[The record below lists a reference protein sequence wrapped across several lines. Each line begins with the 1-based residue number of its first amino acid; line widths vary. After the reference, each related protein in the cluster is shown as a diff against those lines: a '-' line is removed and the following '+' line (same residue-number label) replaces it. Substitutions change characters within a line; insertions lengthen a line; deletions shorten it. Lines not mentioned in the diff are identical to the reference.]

1 MSVYTAHVYGIL
13 SNKQRRRNAKV
24 LAPEASALLRGLS
37 YAAVTPEASALLR
50 GEPPS
55 PFMLRGLSYA
65 AV

>member
-1 MSVYTAHVYGIL
+1 MSVYAARVYVML
-13 SNKQRRRNAKV
+13 KNKLRRRNVTV
-24 LAPEASALLRGLS
+24 LAPEAFMRPLQQITSA
-37 YAAVTPEASALLR
+37 APEASALLR